1 MTFQSD
7 IDVWGPEG
15 LRTRTSPRLS
25 ARQVIQLAHLHGWM
39 SSCIGPRH
47 ATAPGCITSGLI
59 RSWRDML
66 SRKIDWACVRLDS
79 TVQAV
84 DLCESARRI
93 VPYLRN
99 AERCERS
106 GYQEEVNSDVASC
119 F

>member
-25 ARQVIQLAHLHGWM
+25 AREVIRLALLRGWM
-39 SSCIGPRH
+39 SPSIGATH
-47 ATAPGCITSGLI
+47 AIALDRVTSGLT

-79 TVQAV
+79 TVQVV
-84 DLCESARRI
+84 DLCETARR
-93 VPYLRN
+93 VALYVLN
-99 AERCERS
+99 AEQYVRS
-106 GYQEEVNSDVASC
+106 DLQQEVSSDVTSC